1 MKINRID
8 AHDRLLSFQK
18 QWETISQGVLDCI
31 RNVPTSVTFP
41 FYIFAHP
48 RTIQH
53 DEQISLIISGLVKP
67 SKTPTTRMIYIPRI
81 TKPKAETNSYLFM
94 SYGKHTD
101 LIKTIWL
108 LPPRETWDQYKKG
121 NVTENQDVINS
132 IENFKH
138 ARKKLEEN
146 EPDGPTL
153 QNQEDFKRIIAC
165 EAHKRRCEKEQ
176 KKMLEKLY
184 KSI

>member
-1 MKINRID
+1 MKINRLD
-8 AHDRLLSFQK
+8 AHDRLLSFHK

-31 RNVPTSVTFP
+31 RNVPASITFP
-41 FYIFAHP
+41 FYVFAHP
-48 RTIQH
+48 RTIGH
-53 DEQISLIISGLVKP
+53 DEQVSMILEGLVKP

-81 TKPKAETNSYLFM
+81 TKPKAQTNSYLFM

-101 LIKTIWL
+101 LVKTIWL

-121 NVTENQDVINS
+121 NLTENQDVINS
-132 IENFKH
+132 IENYKH

-153 QNQEDFKRIIAC
+153 QHQEDFKRIYAC
-165 EAHKRRCEKEQ
+165 EAHKRRCEREQ
-176 KKMLEKLY
+176 QKMLDKLY
-184 KSI
+184 KKI

>member
-1 MKINRID
+1 
-8 AHDRLLSFQK
+8 
-18 QWETISQGVLDCI
+18 
-31 RNVPTSVTFP
+31 
-41 FYIFAHP
+41 
-48 RTIQH
+48 
-53 DEQISLIISGLVKP
+53 LVKP

-108 LPPRETWDQYKKG
+108 LPQRETWEQYKKG

-146 EPDGPTL
+146 EPDGPTS
-153 QNQEDFKRIIAC
+153 QQEEDFKRIISC
-165 EAHKRRCEKEQ
+165 EAHKRRCEKQQQ
-176 KKMLEKLY
+176 KMIEKLY